1 MSDGLAVILFIVS
14 TILVI
19 VTLIFMAGAD
29 SPKKEHKETDDQ
41 KHKPQ
46 KASKKKTNSARQSSL
61 KSIDLVSASQ
71 IGVSVIEL
79 FNRKEL
85 LDITAALE
93 TQKEIEEAI
102 QIIHEKLRPEYQKR
116 VRIWYQT
123 EHAIAESALTTVA
136 IEASVDEAM
145 EKGLIALRKS
155 EDIATLFDQTPK
167 GAAARPIEKKKTWSE
182 IADGH

>member
-1 MSDGLAVILFIVS
+1 LSFLPFLLSWSLLLSDLWWPQRVRKKSSHRSPRTVNLRKAQKKNRLARERGL
-14 TILVI
+14 
-19 VTLIFMAGAD
+19 
-29 SPKKEHKETDDQ
+29 
-41 KHKPQ
+41 KP
-46 KASKKKTNSARQSSL
+46 
-61 KSIDLVSASQ
+61 IDLVSASQ
-71 IGVSVIEL
+71 IAVTVIEL

-93 TQKEIEEAI
+93 TQKEIKEAI
-102 QIIHEKLRPEYQKR
+102 QIIHEKLRPEYQKQ

-155 EDIATLFDQTPK
+155 EDIATLFNQTPK

-182 IADGH
+182 IADGR